1 MNQKNQI
8 VLKKIVIIAMLT
20 ALCCAATFVQIKMPT
35 GDMVHLGNFVM
46 IISALLLGGIEGGIV
61 GSFGMGLYD
70 LIFYTTK
77 PSTILRTFILKFLI
91 GFIVGYVF
99 RLILK
104 RKIKTTHLLVG
115 ATVLFLALFGISLG
129 LFIVG
134 DKAEFAFKTGLLAK
148 VDNFFGSGKAVNVSL
163 YIPIFSFIFAFGMGL
178 SIIFERK
185 LSTRSRAALFAI
197 TLAIL
202 VNIVGEFILRWVLE
216 GLMVSDFNTS
226 IIVATSKIPGSLI
239 TGFISVFLAALIYE
253 PVYMGVKNLDVFK
266 DNTSSYVEDE
276 EDIEIEEIDNQLSS
290 SNSENKLA

>member
-77 PSTILRTFILKFLI
+77 PSTIIRTFILKFLI

-104 RKIKTTHLLVG
+104 KKLKTTHLLVG

-134 DKAEFAFKTGLLAK
+134 DKTDFAFSTGLLSK
-148 VDNFFGSGKAVNVSL
+148 VNNFFGSGKAVNVSL
-163 YIPIFSFIFAFGMGL
+163 YIPIFSFIFALGMGL
-178 SIIFERK
+178 SIVFERK
-185 LSTRSRAALFAI
+185 LTIRSNAALFAI
-197 TLAIL
+197 TLAVL
-202 VNIVGEFILRWVLE
+202 VNILGEFILRWILE

-266 DNTSSYVEDE
+266 DNTSEFDEE
-276 EDIEIEEIDNQLSS
+276 EDIEIENQVS
-290 SNSENKLA
+290 SNSTNKIA